1 MYLYLCF
8 LFVFLFSSEQDHP
21 LWAKY
26 LYLYFYFL
34 GTRPPFISKLFVF
47 VFILFNY
54 ICILLGAHGQ
64 IFCICI
70 CIFLGAR
77 PPAMGKGSDC
87 LIGALPPHDE
97 QPRRL
102 NSDLFSFFFHRR
114 KGGIQHGGTH
124 TPATKI
130 KLGNTAIGS
139 CGRPIEERD
148 RERHRPQ
155 IMKALRLN
163 LVESHS
169 ALLWEKQLQLY
180 LDPQEGGVCPSLS
193 YSSGF

>member
-1 MYLYLCF
+1 MKCVQLARFPICS
-8 LFVFLFSSEQDHP
+8 VV
-21 LWAKY
+21 
-26 LYLYFYFL
+26 YFPEIRT
-34 GTRPPFISKLFVF
+34 TRHGQILFVF
-47 VFILFNY
+47 VSMLF
-54 ICILLGAHGQ
+54 ICICAFLGARHGQ
-64 IFCICI
+64 RFCICI

-114 KGGIQHGGTH
+114 NLGGIQHGGPH

-169 ALLWEKQLQLY
+169 ALLWEKQLELY